1 MAPRFPPVFT
11 PMLATLG
18 EEPFDSKEHLFEIKW
33 DGVRTLC
40 FCDSDETRL
49 YSRTGREVTHQYPE
63 FKDLHKKLKVT
74 DAIFDGEIVA
84 MDSNLKPSFELL
96 QQRIN
101 LSGTSIAR
109 GVANVPLDLVL
120 FDVLFVDG
128 DWLGGRS
135 LVERASTLPDAVELE
150 DRVVI
155 SEAIAEHG
163 LALFEAAR
171 QRGLEGIV
179 AKRSNSIYV
188 PGRRTRDW
196 IKLKVVQRIDC
207 VIGGWSP
214 GRGSRSSSL
223 GALLLGLN
231 DGTDL
236 RFIGSVGTGFTE
248 KTLGAVREALA
259 PLEVSHSPFGEK
271 VPVKDAHWVTPDLV
285 CEVEF
290 REATSQMRL
299 RAPSFKGLRTDK
311 HPRECTVEQIH
322 REPT

>member
-1 MAPRFPPVFT
+1 MATRFPPVFT

-18 EEPFDSKEHLFEIKW
+18 DEPFDSKEHLFEIKW

-74 DAIFDGEIVA
+74 DAILDGEIVA
-84 MDSNLKPSFELL
+84 MDIKLRPSFELL

-101 LSGTSIAR
+101 LTGGAIAR
-109 GVANVPLDLVL
+109 GVAKVPLDLVL
-120 FDVLFVDG
+120 FDVVFVNG
-128 DWLGGRS
+128 EWLGSRP
-135 LVERASTLPDAVELE
+135 LLERTVAIPEAVELE
-150 DRVVI
+150 DRVVF
-155 SEAIAEHG
+155 SETIPEHG

-179 AKRSNSIYV
+179 AKRSNSLYV

-196 IKLKVVQRIDC
+196 IKLKVVRRIDC

-214 GRGSRSSSL
+214 GLGSRSSSM
-223 GALLLGLN
+223 GALLLGLF
-231 DGTDL
+231 DGAGL
-236 RFIGSVGTGFTE
+236 KYIGSVGTGFTE
-248 KTLGAVREALA
+248 KSLSVVREALGSR
-259 PLEVSHSPFGEK
+259 EINQSPFSEK
-271 VPVKDAHWVTPDLV
+271 IPIKGARWVMPELV
-285 CEVEF
+285 CEVEY

-311 HPRECTVEQIH
+311 LPRECTVDQIDDL
-322 REPT
+322 

>member
-1 MAPRFPPVFT
+1 MATRFPPVFT

-18 EEPFDSKEHLFEIKW
+18 DEPFDSKEHLFEIKW

-74 DAIFDGEIVA
+74 DAILDGEIVA
-84 MDSNLKPSFELL
+84 MDVKLRPSFELL

-101 LSGTSIAR
+101 LTGGAIAR
-109 GVANVPLDLVL
+109 GVAKVPLDLVL
-120 FDVLFVDG
+120 FDVVFVNG
-128 DWLGGRS
+128 EWLGSRP
-135 LVERASTLPDAVELE
+135 LLERTVAIPEAVELE
-150 DRVVI
+150 DRVVF
-155 SEAIAEHG
+155 SETIPEHG

-179 AKRSNSIYV
+179 AKRSNSLYV

-196 IKLKVVQRIDC
+196 IKLKVVRRIDC

-214 GRGSRSSSL
+214 GLGSRSSSM
-223 GALLLGLN
+223 GALLLGLF
-231 DGTDL
+231 DGAGL
-236 RFIGSVGTGFTE
+236 KYIGSVGTGFTE
-248 KTLGAVREALA
+248 KSLSVVREALGSR
-259 PLEVSHSPFGEK
+259 EVNESPFSERIPIKG
-271 VPVKDAHWVTPDLV
+271 ARWVTPDLV
-285 CEVEF
+285 CEVEY

-311 HPRECTVEQIH
+311 IPRECTVEQIDDL
-322 REPT
+322 